1 MTLRVLLEEALGVSR
16 NITGT
21 VTGVAQD
28 SRKVKRGFIF
38 VARPGLKIDGHAF
51 VETAVK
57 QGAIAIVG
65 ERSEREM
72 AGLPYIQVSNAKAAV
87 AQLAAAFYHYPAE
100 SFINFGVTGTDGKT
114 TTSFILHHLLNQHFK
129 TALMSTAAIRIGKN
143 NLELEGHFT
152 TPEAPEVQALL
163 ARFRESNCS
172 HAVLETSSHGFAQHR
187 LDEISYH
194 VGVWTNLTPE
204 HLDFH
209 ESFEAYREA
218 KLELM
223 RRSKIAILNRDDP
236 NFNHFAQAASSVISY
251 GLSDRADWQA
261 KYVRAVADRQLFS
274 LYLNRRGQNERYEV
288 MLPMVGHYNIHNALA
303 AMAAAY
309 QAGIKMPDIIKGL
322 QSFPGVAGRMQ
333 VVQAEPFKVI
343 VDFAH
348 TPPALE
354 KALDTLRPIT
364 PGRLIV
370 MIGAAGERDPIK
382 RPSLGK
388 ISQTHAD
395 IAIFTE
401 EDSRSENI
409 VTILIDIANG
419 AIHAGGNAT
428 QTYWTIPDRRKAMR
442 LAIGLAQPGDTVL
455 LAGKGHERS
464 LERGYETIP
473 WDEVAEAQAILEN
486 RAAKEGKA

>member
-1 MTLRVLLEEALGVSR
+1 MTLRVLLEEALGVIR
-16 NITGT
+16 NLQGT
-21 VTGVAQD
+21 VTGIAQD
-28 SRKVKRGFIF
+28 SRKVKRGFVF
-38 VARPGLKIDGHAF
+38 VARSGIKMDGHGF
-51 VETAVK
+51 VETAAK

-65 ERSEREM
+65 ERNEREM
-72 AGLPYIQVSNAKAAV
+72 AGLPYIQVNNAKAAV
-87 AQLAAAFYHYPAE
+87 AQLAAAFYMHPA
-100 SFINFGVTGTDGKT
+100 SRFINFGVTGTDGKT
-114 TTSFILHHLLNQHFK
+114 TTSFILHYLLNQHFK
-129 TALMSTAAIRIGKN
+129 TALMSTAAIRVGSQ

-163 ARFRESNCS
+163 AKFRDNACS

-194 VGVWTNLTPE
+194 VGIWTNLTPE

-209 ESFEAYREA
+209 ESFEAYRDA

-236 NFNHFAQAASSVISY
+236 NFNYFASAANSVISY

-261 KYVRAVADRQLFS
+261 KYIRAVGDRQLFS
-274 LYLNRRGQNERYEV
+274 LYINRHSPQERFEV
-288 MLPMVGHYNIHNALA
+288 MLPMVGNYNIHNALA
-303 AMAAAY
+303 AMAAAH
-309 QAGIKMPDIIKGL
+309 QAGISIPELIRGI

-333 VVQAEPFKVI
+333 VVQSEPFKVI

-364 PGRLIV
+364 PGKLIV
-370 MIGAAGERDPIK
+370 LIGAAGERDPIK
-382 RPSLGK
+382 RPMLGK

-401 EDSRSENI
+401 EDSRSENL
-409 VTILIDIANG
+409 VTILIDLANG

-428 QTYWTIPDRRKAMR
+428 QTYWTIPDRRKAIQ
-442 LAIGLAQPGDTVL
+442 LAIKLAKPGDTVL
-455 LAGKGHERS
+455 LAGKGHERT
-464 LERGYETIP
+464 LERGYETLV
-473 WDEVAEAQAILEN
+473 WDEVAEAQAVLDTL
-486 RAAKEGKA
+486 KSTV